1 MERASR
7 QMLRGAWTIALC
19 IVTAILCRNIGRG
32 MPWRALS
39 LVRSMIYVGLLS
51 YWGISVRR
59 RVMQTQV
66 RRLLTAIAVLMVFW
80 MAERTVKFL
89 FVTDVNAMRFLWYC
103 YYLPMLLIPFLSVLV
118 AASLGKPENY
128 RLPRWTK
135 LLYLPV
141 AALVLLVLTNDF
153 HQLVFAFPADT
164 VVWTDGEYSYRAGY
178 FVAAGCMG
186 LCALTAVGLML
197 FKCRGRK
204 GRKTVWL
211 PPILILLCGIYCV
224 LYVLKISDHTSLL
237 FYLAGDLTAALCL
250 MFAGTLESCLQAGLI
265 ASNTG
270 YEGLFR
276 VVSVGIRI
284 VDKTGNT
291 HYASETAQ
299 PLSREEL
306 VRAERGETLESGA
319 LRIKALPIR
328 GGYAVWQEDVA
339 ELMRV
344 QAELNEIREELQ
356 DRNELLRDQYRQD
369 AQRYRLE
376 EQNRLYDLVQRETQ
390 SQLKAI
396 DALAERFAAME
407 NGSPERRKMLLRI
420 LTLATYIKRHKDM
433 VISAD
438 RSDMLP
444 VRMLEGALRES
455 CSNLSLEGVE
465 GNLYIPPC
473 EALLPVDAALGAYD
487 LFEEALECALDSLR
501 YFLVTVIE
509 EEGAL
514 CLKIH
519 FECGADL
526 SALRGKEPLLEI
538 EQDETDWFLTRRLTT
553 GGGEG

>member
-1 MERASR
+1 MS
-7 QMLRGAWTIALC
+7 
-19 IVTAILCRNIGRG
+19 
-32 MPWRALS
+32 
-39 LVRSMIYVGLLS
+39 
-51 YWGISVRR
+51 
-59 RVMQTQV
+59 
-66 RRLLTAIAVLMVFW
+66 
-80 MAERTVKFL
+80 
-89 FVTDVNAMRFLWYC
+89 
-103 YYLPMLLIPFLSVLV
+103 
-118 AASLGKPENY
+118 
-128 RLPRWTK
+128 
-135 LLYLPV
+135 
-141 AALVLLVLTNDF
+141 
-153 HQLVFAFPADT
+153 AFPADA

-376 EQNRLYDLVQRETQ
+376 EQISPLRPCAAGNTEEPTQ
-390 SQLKAI
+390 SH
-396 DALAERFAAME
+396 
-407 NGSPERRKMLLRI
+407 RR
-420 LTLATYIKRHKDM
+420 
-433 VISAD
+433 
-438 RSDMLP
+438 P
-444 VRMLEGALRES
+444 G
-455 CSNLSLEGVE
+455 
-465 GNLYIPPC
+465 
-473 EALLPVDAALGAYD
+473 
-487 LFEEALECALDSLR
+487 
-501 YFLVTVIE
+501 
-509 EEGAL
+509 GAL
-514 CLKIH
+514 CRDGKR
-519 FECGADL
+519 FAREKEDVAAD
-526 SALRGKEPLLEI
+526 SRRWPPIIKNA
-538 EQDETDWFLTRRLTT
+538 TRTW
-553 GGGEG
+553 